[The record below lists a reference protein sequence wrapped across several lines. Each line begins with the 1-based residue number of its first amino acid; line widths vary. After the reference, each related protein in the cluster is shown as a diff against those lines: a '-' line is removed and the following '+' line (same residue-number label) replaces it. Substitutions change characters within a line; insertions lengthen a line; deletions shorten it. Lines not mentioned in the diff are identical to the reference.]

1 MHILLVEDD
10 HILGESVKEYLEE
23 NGIEVEWIE
32 DDREIENVFDFDRY
46 DVIVLDLIL
55 KYQRGEDILRNLR
68 LKGVKTPIIIL
79 TAKDTIKD
87 KETCFNYGA
96 DDYLTKPFSPKELLL
111 RLKAL
116 SKRKHIET
124 VFKIGDV
131 EIDIDRQTVHKN
143 GKEVKLSKTMWELL
157 YLLLKNRGS
166 VVSNERILN
175 YVWGT
180 KPVGDEIIRTYIK
193 ELRKI
198 LPKDSIKTYK
208 GRGYKLE

>member
-143 GKEVKLSKTMWELL
+143 GKEVKMSKTMWELL